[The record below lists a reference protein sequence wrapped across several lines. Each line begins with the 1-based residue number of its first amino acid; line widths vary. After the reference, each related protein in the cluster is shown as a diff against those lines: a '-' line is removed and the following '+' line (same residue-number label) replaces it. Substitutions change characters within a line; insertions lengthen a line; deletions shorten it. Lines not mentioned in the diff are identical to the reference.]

1 MKKTLIALA
10 TLGVVGA
17 ASAQVTVSG
26 DISYGWKGTKNGTTN
41 VVTQGFGGRTANI
54 VFGVTEDL
62 GGGLSVSASAGIDT
76 ALRNDTV
83 TANGASMALSGGF
96 GTVALISGEE
106 TANGIVGN
114 GAGVNFADLSI
125 GFETSRGAT
134 SSESASTSDAVVYT
148 LPAMGAVSLGLLIGD
163 SGDGVASG
171 FGNGSSSGQNG
182 VTQYIVSYSDGPVA
196 AKVDMTDYA
205 ATGTS
210 NRTRLNASYDLGVAK
225 ISIGSSRGGVA
236 AGSKNDQTAWG
247 VTMPMGAVSL
257 GVGGVSATTTA
268 KVSSTGLTATYALSK
283 TTSVVFSTA
292 SASGTIPTNG
302 LKKLTEVYLKKA
314 F

>member
-1 MKKTLIALA
+1 M
-10 TLGVVGA
+10 VGA
-17 ASAQVTVSG
+17 ASAQVTVTG
-26 DISYGWKGTKNGTTN
+26 DISYGWKGTKLNATN

-62 GGGLSVSASAGIDT
+62 GGGLSVRASAGIDT

-96 GTVALISGEE
+96 GTLALNSGEE
-106 TANGIVGN
+106 TSNGIVGSA
-114 GAGVNFADLSI
+114 GGVNFADLAI
-125 GFETSRGAT
+125 GFQTTRGGTSNASAAT
-134 SSESASTSDAVVYT
+134 SDSLVYT

-163 SGDGVASG
+163 SGDGATSG
-171 FGNGSSSGQNG
+171 YGNGSSSAQNG
-182 VTQYIVSYSDGPVA
+182 VTQYIVSYKDGPVA

-210 NRTRLNASYDLGVAK
+210 NRTRINASYDLGVAK
-225 ISIGSSRGGVA
+225 ISIGNSRGGVA
-236 AGSKNDQTAWG
+236 AGSKKDQTAWG

-257 GVGGVSATTTA
+257 GVGGVTATTTA
-268 KVSSTGLTATYALSK
+268 KVSATGLTATYALSK
-283 TTSVVFSTA
+283 TTSVAFSTA
-292 SASGTIPTNG
+292 STSGTIPTAG